1 MIKKTL
7 VIVLLGFVSYALA
20 LLAFM
25 PASFALGIVR
35 TWAAEEN
42 LPVQIAAEQGT
53 LWKGSAQ
60 LSHPFFAGTID
71 WKLQPLKIAFGG
83 QALDLVLQ
91 SAESRLTGNAGY
103 ADGAVR
109 ITSDL
114 TMNLQV
120 LAPLLS
126 RHRIDIGGELSVS
139 NLQILLNLQSLWPDS
154 ASGSAIWSGGPVQYP
169 VGRELSSVIMPPFNG
184 SIRQQEQDIGLL
196 VKDGERQWEVMYMA
210 LTPEGVVEIHIRKHL
225 LDLAE
230 APWGSG
236 GKPDDVVFKLQQKLW
251 NI

>member
-1 MIKKTL
+1 MLL
-7 VIVLLGFVSYALA
+7 VGCVSYGLA
-20 LLAFM
+20 LLVFM
-25 PASFALGIVR
+25 PASFALGIVK
-35 TWAAEEN
+35 TWAAKEDVP
-42 LPVQIAAEQGT
+42 LQITAEQGT

-71 WKLQPLKIAFGG
+71 WQLQPLKIPFGG

-91 SAESRLTGNAGY
+91 SAESRLTGYAGY
-103 ADGAVR
+103 TDGAVR

-120 LAPLLS
+120 LEPLLS
-126 RHRIDIGGELSVS
+126 RHRIDIGGKLSVS
-139 NLQILLNLQSLWPDS
+139 NLQVLLNLQTLWPDN

-169 VGRELSSVIMPPFNG
+169 VGRELNSVVLPPFNG
-184 SIRQQEQDIGLL
+184 IIVQQEQDIGLR
-196 VKDGERQWEVMYMA
+196 VRDGEQQWEVMNMV
-210 LTPEGVVEIHIRKHL
+210 LTPEGVVEIHVRKHL

-230 APWGSG
+230 APWSSG
-236 GKPDDVVFKLQQKLW
+236 GNPDDVVFKLQQKLW